1 MLKINPV
8 IRAAR
13 RCLLEHP
20 LVRPDKVPRRL
31 ANDGALAILDSATEV
46 LVTPCPAPRR
56 IVRRAD
62 HVREVE
68 KRVTH
73 REVAV
78 PHRFHPPRVDAG
90 EKVRMGDKMRVKRSL
105 VDDLAARATLIRIAF
120 SFI

>member
-31 ANDGALAILDSATEV
+31 AKNGAPAILHGAPEV
-46 LVTPCPAPRR
+46 FVAPCPAPRR

-62 HVREVE
+62 HVRKVE

-73 REVAV
+73 REVAM
-78 PHRFHPPRVDAG
+78 PHRLHPPRVNAG
-90 EKVRMGDKMRVKRSL
+90 EKVRMRDEMRVERSL
-105 VDDLAARATLIRIAF
+105 IDYFAARDVDQDVG
-120 SFI
+120 